1 MKEINVQN
9 ILVIG
14 IDAAALAT
22 SAKMAGYNV
31 FAADYF
37 GDQDLKRA
45 CKDNLSIIAQKP
57 GKSCKRLETNFS
69 PNALLSLT
77 KKLLATHRIDAVL
90 LASGLED
97 SFQPLAKLNDLIPI
111 IGNNPKIIKKVRDKT
126 QFFHELKK
134 IAIPHPE
141 TALARNPDEGKRAAK
156 DIGYPVMVKP
166 LAGFGGVGIRKVKDR
181 DELGKVFPQVVSL
194 SRGVLIQEF
203 VSGMDAS
210 VSFLSSKKAAV
221 VLTLSE
227 QLLGIQ
233 GVGQKEPFGY
243 CGNIVPASANEA
255 LMDMCRDTVQ
265 KIASHFSLTGS
276 NGVDLV
282 ISKDGIP
289 YVVEVNPRFHGTL
302 ECVERILGINLVN
315 AHIKACVEGTLPLL
329 VEGRPTT
336 SYVRLILYALRRS
349 ITPRL
354 TGIAEARDIPL
365 PGVIIEEGE
374 PLCSIVVE
382 EKTRSS
388 ALRKSMMLA
397 DHIYGIAKPKSQ

>member
-31 FAADYF
+31 FAVDYF

-77 KKLLATHRIDAVL
+77 KKLLATHRINAVL

-111 IGNNPKIIKKVRDKT
+111 IGNNPKIIKKVRDKM

-134 IAIPHPE
+134 IAIPYPE

-221 VLTLSE
+221 VLTLNE

-243 CGNIVPASANEA
+243 CGNIAPASASEA
-255 LMDMCRDTVQ
+255 LMDMCKDTVQ

-289 YVVEVNPRFHGTL
+289 YVVEVNPRFQGTL
-302 ECVERILGINLVN
+302 ECLERILEINLVN
-315 AHIKACVEGTLPLL
+315 AHIEACVEGILPLIS
-329 VEGRPTT
+329 EGRPAT
-336 SYVRLILYALRRS
+336 SCVRLILYAQRRS
-349 ITPRL
+349 IIPCL
-354 TGIAEARDIPL
+354 TDLAEARDIPL

-397 DHIYGIAKPKSQ
+397 DLIYGIVKPQFQ

>member
-1 MKEINVQN
+1 MEEINVQN

-31 FAADYF
+31 FAVDYF

-57 GKSCKRLETNFS
+57 GKSCKCLETNFS

-97 SFQPLAKLNDLIPI
+97 SFQSLAKLNDLIPI
-111 IGNNPKIIKKVRDKT
+111 IGNHPKIIKKVCDKMR
-126 QFFHELKK
+126 FFHELKK
-134 IAIPHPE
+134 IAIPYPE
-141 TALARNPDEGKRAAK
+141 TALARNSDEGKRAAK

-221 VLTLSE
+221 VLTLNE

-243 CGNIVPASANEA
+243 CGNIAPASASEP
-255 LMDMCRDTVQ
+255 LMNMCRDTVQ

-289 YVVEVNPRFHGTL
+289 YVVEVNPRFQGTL

-315 AHIKACVEGTLPLL
+315 AHIKACVEGILPLL
-329 VEGRPTT
+329 SKGRPAT
-336 SYVRLILYALRRS
+336 SCVRLILYAQRRS
-349 ITPRL
+349 IIPRL
-354 TGIAEARDIPL
+354 TDLAEARDIPL

-388 ALRKSMMLA
+388 ALRKSRMLA
-397 DHIYGIAKPKSQ
+397 NLIYGIVKPQY